1 MMKKKILGFLL
12 LGTII
17 ISSFAGCS
25 SDNKG
30 EDGNIETVKGGEKIT
45 NGDYLFEEPDGD
57 MEPPAIEN
65 PTWKKY
71 KSPACKTASD
81 KHISLTETKK
91 DSSDYLDTEVWA
103 TKNGF
108 EYARMPYSDDKYRY
122 DPVGGG
128 EYGYEYQ
135 GINIWDKDTDE
146 YVASFDLSLVCN
158 GPDEES
164 DDISSANQFINWVQ
178 VVDNTLY
185 ASIGHNGY
193 SSEEP
198 WSNYMVAIDMKTKK
212 LLWRSEPNVSNF
224 NNFKIVDDTIICGYG
239 FTAEPDY
246 LYLLDR
252 FTGDKVDEIKLDSA
266 PSQFEVRDDV
276 LYVATYNT
284 AYEFKINR

>member
-1 MMKKKILGFLL
+1 MKKKILGFLL

-30 EDGNIETVKGGEKIT
+30 EDGNIETDKGGVQIT

-71 KSPACKTASD
+71 KSKDCKPASD

-108 EYARMPYSDDKYRY
+108 EYARLPYSDDKYRY
-122 DPVGGG
+122 DPFGGG

-146 YVASFDLSLVCN
+146 YIASFDLSLVCN
-158 GPDEES
+158 GPDKES
-164 DDISSANQFINWVQ
+164 DDISSANQCINWVQ

-266 PSQFEVRDDV
+266 PSQFEVRDDI

>member
-1 MMKKKILGFLL
+1 
-12 LGTII
+12 
-17 ISSFAGCS
+17 
-25 SDNKG
+25 
-30 EDGNIETVKGGEKIT
+30 
-45 NGDYLFEEPDGD
+45 
-57 MEPPAIEN
+57 
-65 PTWKKY
+65 
-71 KSPACKTASD
+71 
-81 KHISLTETKK
+81 
-91 DSSDYLDTEVWA
+91 
-103 TKNGF
+103 
-108 EYARMPYSDDKYRY
+108 MPYSDDKYRY

-252 FTGDKVDEIKLDSA
+252 FTGDKVEEIKLDSA